1 MQLITKTIAGIDDT
15 EAKLHAYLVDNTP
28 QIDPNRVRP
37 AVLILPGGGFT
48 KTTDRESEP
57 IAVRMLSFGY
67 QAFVLRYSVAPSRY
81 PVSLLEAAEAVKLI
95 REHADE
101 WHVDPNKLIVIGF
114 SAGGHLAGQLT
125 TKAGRA
131 VLAKHDINPDDV
143 LPNGLALSYPVITS
157 GPYAHR
163 ESFDELLGPENKDNE
178 ALLHEVSLEYQVTED
193 TPKTFLWTTVTDEG
207 VPVQNSLLFV
217 NALLDAGVNVEAH
230 FFPHGV
236 HGSSLGTEETK
247 YANGRGIEESL
258 QIWPDLFHAW
268 VEREFNR

>member
-1 MQLITKTIAGIDDT
+1 MQLITNTITGIDGT
-15 EAKLHAYLVDNTP
+15 EAKFHAYLADNTP
-28 QIDPNRVRP
+28 QIDLNRVRP
-37 AVLILPGGGFT
+37 AVLILPGGGFS
-48 KTTDRESEP
+48 KTSDRESEP
-57 IAVRMLSFGY
+57 IAIRMLSFGY

-81 PVSLLEAAEAVKLI
+81 PVSLLETADAVKLI
-95 REHADE
+95 REHAKE
-101 WHVDPNKLIVIGF
+101 WHVDSDKLIVIGF

-125 TKAGRA
+125 TKAGRKL
-131 VLAKHDINPDDV
+131 LARHGYDLDQI

-157 GPYAHR
+157 GEHAHR
-163 ESFDELLGPENKDNE
+163 KSFDELLGPDGRGD
-178 ALLHEVSLEYQVTED
+178 ADLLHEVSLEYQVTPE
-193 TPKTFLWTTVTDEG
+193 TPRTFLWTTVTDNN

-247 YANGRGIEESL
+247 FADGRGIEESL

-268 VEREFNR
+268 VEREFNH